1 MAQGSTPLVFLGKD
15 FDSALR
21 PASMKEDI
29 LTLQLHALEPPLRPG
44 ASMLTY
50 GTLTALFQ

>member
-1 MAQGSTPLVFLGKD
+1 MAQGSTPLVFFGEILTMP
-15 FDSALR
+15 FR